1 MIGILTVM
9 PLYSRTD
16 TRQLYSVV
24 EKALQKYSRM
34 INRRRDEIR
43 CVEEAKTVIGVPND
57 ERAAAF
63 ELPVR

>member
-1 MIGILTVM
+1 MRNLAAPSSGKQ
-9 PLYSRTD
+9 RKKAG
-16 TRQLYSVV
+16 VV

-34 INRRRDEIR
+34 INQRRDKIGW
-43 CVEEAKTVIGVPND
+43 VEEAKTVIGVPNG